1 MMGGKG
7 GEGRALVAHGGAEA
21 TAELFLGEIVVVG
34 LGPGDAGLL
43 TRETLTW
50 LEAGRPLWLRT
61 RIHPTI
67 AGLPGADEWASFDD
81 LYEAAESFAAL
92 YGQISGALIDAALA
106 AHAADGGP
114 IVYAVPGHPTM
125 GESTVALLRAAA
137 PAEHIRVRIIPAVS
151 FLDALAPHL
160 PVDPLR
166 DSVQIVDGL
175 ELAAVLDREPFGG
188 GGLPISP
195 LRPALVG
202 QVYNAATASA
212 VKLALDRLY
221 PHDHPVTV
229 LRAGGVPGAEEA
241 ITVPLHA
248 LDHREAGAHDH
259 LTSLFVPALPPERAV
274 RTPEGLQAIVARLR
288 APDGCPWDREQTH
301 QSIRANFIE
310 ETYEAL
316 DALDA
321 GDMDAFREE
330 LGDVLLQVY
339 LQAQLAEEGGDF
351 LLEDVYEAIGAK
363 LVRRHPHVFGA
374 TIVADSG
381 EVLRNWDQ
389 IKEAERREEG
399 QRAARPP
406 ASALDGVPRSMPA
419 LARAALIADRAA
431 RLAPPA
437 LRPREADT
445 LAALDAALARLR
457 TGTASSAIP
466 TPTGN
471 AASASATS
479 NAPTPD
485 GSATRARAISTSATA
500 PTHAGSDARASTT
513 SASASTPAPT
523 PDGSTSSTT
532 PVSAG
537 SAASASAASAPAGS
551 AATSSATSTAR
562 ADSPAPTAP
571 DAPTSIPATLGDMS
585 LTNGGGGTAAG
596 SAADSAAQAAAFGDV
611 LLALASLARARAL
624 DPEAALTAALAA
636 FTTRFRTVEQGLRAA
651 DRPWSALTPA
661 EAAALWGA
669 RQG

>member
-1 MMGGKG
+1 MST
-7 GEGRALVAHGGAEA
+7 HGSAEA
-21 TAELFLGEIVVVG
+21 TAELVLGEIVVVG

-43 TRETLTW
+43 TRETLIW
-50 LEAGRPLWLRT
+50 LESDRPRWLRT

-67 AGLPGADEWASFDD
+67 AGLPGAAGWASFDD
-81 LYEAAESFAAL
+81 RYEAADSFAAL
-92 YGQISGALIDAALA
+92 YQEISDALIDAALA

-114 IVYAVPGHPTM
+114 IVYAVPGHPTI
-125 GESTVALLRAAA
+125 GESTVALLRVAA
-137 PAEHIRVRIIPAVS
+137 PQQHVRVRIIPALS

-175 ELAAVLDREPFGG
+175 ELAAALDREPFGG
-188 GGLPISP
+188 GTMPIAP
-195 LRPALVG
+195 MRPALIG

-212 VKLALDRLY
+212 VKLALDRFY

-339 LQAQLAEEGGDF
+339 LQAQMAEEGGDF
-351 LLEDVYEAIGAK
+351 ILEDVYEAIGAK

-374 TIVADSG
+374 TVVADSG
-381 EVLRNWDQ
+381 EVLQNWEQ
-389 IKEAERREEG
+389 IKEAERRAKG
-399 QRAARPP
+399 QRAARPT

-419 LARAALIADRAA
+419 LARAALVADRAA
-431 RLAPPA
+431 RLAPSA
-437 LRPREADT
+437 LRPTEADT
-445 LAALDAALARLR
+445 LAVLEAALVRLR
-457 TGTASSAIP
+457 P
-466 TPTGN
+466 
-471 AASASATS
+471 
-479 NAPTPD
+479 
-485 GSATRARAISTSATA
+485 
-500 PTHAGSDARASTT
+500 ASTT
-513 SASASTPAPT
+513 NAATIAP
-523 PDGSTSSTT
+523 
-532 PVSAG
+532 
-537 SAASASAASAPAGS
+537 PAGS
-551 AATSSATSTAR
+551 AGEAAAPSATSQ
-562 ADSPAPTAP
+562 PTAP
-571 DAPTSIPATLGDMS
+571 AGGAADATAHSARTAATAPRDMSPSATDDDAALGD
-585 LTNGGGGTAAG
+585 A
-596 SAADSAAQAAAFGDV
+596 

-636 FTTRFRTVEQGLRAA
+636 FTDRFRAVETRLRAA

-661 EAAALWGA
+661 EAATLWGGST
-669 RQG
+669 R

>member
-1 MMGGKG
+1 MSLL
-7 GEGRALVAHGGAEA
+7 RARDGDGGADEQAGGAMSAHHSAAA
-21 TAELFLGEIVVVG
+21 TAELTLGEIVVVG

-50 LEAGRPLWLRT
+50 LESGRPLRLRT

-67 AGLPGADEWASFDD
+67 AGLPGAGTWASFDER
-81 LYEAAESFAAL
+81 YEAADSFAAL
-92 YGQISGALIDAALA
+92 YQEIADALIDAALV

-114 IVYAVPGHPTM
+114 IVYAVPGHPTI
-125 GESTVALLRAAA
+125 GESTVALLRIAA
-137 PAEHIRVRIIPAVS
+137 PQQHVRVRIIPAVS

-166 DSVQIVDGL
+166 DSVQLVDGL
-175 ELAAVLDREPFGG
+175 ELAAALDREPFGG
-188 GGLPISP
+188 GTLPISP
-195 LRPALVG
+195 TRPALVG
-202 QVYNAATASA
+202 QIYNAATASA

-241 ITVPLHA
+241 IILPLHA
-248 LDHREAGAHDH
+248 LDRREAGAHDH

-301 QSIRANFIE
+301 RSIRANFIE

-374 TIVADSG
+374 TVVADSG
-381 EVLRNWDQ
+381 EVLQNWEQ
-389 IKEAERREEG
+389 IKEAERRAKG
-399 QRAARPP
+399 QRAAQ
-406 ASALDGVPRSMPA
+406 AAGGALDGVPRSMPA
-419 LARAALIADRAA
+419 LARAALVSDRAA

-437 LRPREADT
+437 LRPAEADT

-457 TGTASSAIP
+457 ATPPADGVSADTADT
-466 TPTGN
+466 TPRTPATTPGDLSL
-471 AASASATS
+471 ASART
-479 NAPTPD
+479 
-485 GSATRARAISTSATA
+485 
-500 PTHAGSDARASTT
+500 
-513 SASASTPAPT
+513 TPADP
-523 PDGSTSSTT
+523 
-532 PVSAG
+532 
-537 SAASASAASAPAGS
+537 AAA
-551 AATSSATSTAR
+551 
-562 ADSPAPTAP
+562 
-571 DAPTSIPATLGDMS
+571 LGD
-585 LTNGGGGTAAG
+585 A
-596 SAADSAAQAAAFGDV
+596 
-611 LLALASLARARAL
+611 LLALAALARARTL

-636 FTTRFRTVEQGLRAA
+636 FADRFRAVEKGLRT
-651 DRPWSALTPA
+651 DERPWSALTPA
-661 EAAALWGA
+661 EAATLWGA
-669 RQG
+669 RTV

>member
-1 MMGGKG
+1 MG
-7 GEGRALVAHGGAEA
+7 AHAGAEA
-21 TAELFLGEIVVVG
+21 TAEPLLGEIVVVG

-50 LEAGRPLWLRT
+50 LEAGRPLRLRT

-67 AGLPGADEWASFDD
+67 AGLPGADAWASFDD
-81 LYEAAESFAAL
+81 LYEAADSFAAL
-92 YGQISGALIDAALA
+92 YQQIAAALIAAALA

-114 IVYAVPGHPTM
+114 IVYAVPGHPTI
-125 GESTVALLRAAA
+125 GESTVALLRVAA
-137 PAEHIRVRIIPAVS
+137 PQQHVRVRLIPAVS

-166 DSVQIVDGL
+166 DSMQLVDGL
-175 ELAAVLDREPFGG
+175 ELAAALDREPFGG
-188 GGLPISP
+188 GTLPIAP

-202 QVYNAATASA
+202 QIYNAATASA

-241 ITVPLHA
+241 ITLPLHA

-259 LTSLFVPALPPERAV
+259 LTSLFVPALTRERAV
-274 RTPEGLQAIVARLR
+274 RTPEGLQAIVAHLR
-288 APDGCPWDREQTH
+288 APDGCPWDREQTPR
-301 QSIRANFIE
+301 SIRANLIE

-374 TIVADSG
+374 TVVADSG

-389 IKEAERREEG
+389 IKEAERRAKG
-399 QRAARPP
+399 QRAAKPT
-406 ASALDGVPRSMPA
+406 ASALDGVPRSLPA

-431 RLAPPA
+431 RLAPPP
-437 LRPREADT
+437 LRPSEADT
-445 LAALDAALARLR
+445 LATLDNALARLR
-457 TGTASSAIP
+457 A
-466 TPTGN
+466 TPTTTPTAVIATATRAPAATNAVPPATRAVPPPGTIPITTGDMSLATDSVTN
-471 AASASATS
+471 AASPPTDHAAAPQSATTPRS
-479 NAPTPD
+479 QPDSTVPTP
-485 GSATRARAISTSATA
+485 AN
-500 PTHAGSDARASTT
+500 
-513 SASASTPAPT
+513 
-523 PDGSTSSTT
+523 
-532 PVSAG
+532 
-537 SAASASAASAPAGS
+537 
-551 AATSSATSTAR
+551 
-562 ADSPAPTAP
+562 
-571 DAPTSIPATLGDMS
+571 LGDMS
-585 LTNGGGGTAAG
+585 FTGGGGSEVAA
-596 SAADSAAQAAAFGDV
+596 SSQASAAQSAALGDA
-611 LLALASLARARAL
+611 LLALATLARARAL

-636 FTTRFRTVEQGLRAA
+636 FDDRFRAVEKGLRAGE
-651 DRPWSALTPA
+651 RPWSTLTPA
-661 EAAALWGA
+661 EAAALWGE
-669 RQG
+669 RKV

>member
-1 MMGGKG
+1 MSAPNGRDGGGGPDERMGG
-7 GEGRALVAHGGAEA
+7 ALSAHASAEA
-21 TAELFLGEIVVVG
+21 TAELKLGEIVVVG

-67 AGLPGADEWASFDD
+67 AGLPGADAWASFDD
-81 LYEAAESFAAL
+81 LYEAADSFAAL
-92 YGQISGALIDAALA
+92 YGQISAALIDAALA
-106 AHAADGGP
+106 AHTADGGP
-114 IVYAVPGHPTM
+114 IVYAVPGHPTI
-125 GESTVALLRAAA
+125 GESTVALLRLAA
-137 PAEHIRVRIIPAVS
+137 PQNHVRVRIIPAVS

-175 ELAAVLDREPFGG
+175 ELAAALDREPFGG
-188 GGLPISP
+188 GTLPIAP
-195 LRPALVG
+195 LRPALIG

-221 PHDHPVTV
+221 PHDHPVTI
-229 LRAGGVPGAEEA
+229 LRAGGVPGAEEVL
-241 ITVPLHA
+241 TLPLHA

-259 LTSLFVPALPPERAV
+259 LTSLFIPALPPERAV

-301 QSIRANFIE
+301 RSIRANFIE

-339 LQAQLAEEGGDF
+339 LQAQMAEEGGDF
-351 LLEDVYEAIGAK
+351 MLEDVYEAIGAK

-374 TIVADSG
+374 TVVADSG
-381 EVLRNWDQ
+381 EVLQNWEQ
-389 IKEAERREEG
+389 IKEAERRARG
-399 QRAARPP
+399 QRAAKPT

-419 LARAALIADRAA
+419 LARAALLADRAA

-445 LAALDAALARLR
+445 LAALDAALARLCA
-457 TGTASSAIP
+457 TAAPAAPAAPTSAANAVTIGNATLEAAADNAPTIGTA
-466 TPTGN
+466 TPDSDLT
-471 AASASATS
+471 AASATS
-479 NAPTPD
+479 TVV
-485 GSATRARAISTSATA
+485 TA
-500 PTHAGSDARASTT
+500 MSDAAII
-513 SASASTPAPT
+513 
-523 PDGSTSSTT
+523 
-532 PVSAG
+532 
-537 SAASASAASAPAGS
+537 ASAPPDTTLT
-551 AATSSATSTAR
+551 AATNR
-562 ADSPAPTAP
+562 
-571 DAPTSIPATLGDMS
+571 GDMS
-585 LTNGGGGTAAG
+585 LAAG
-596 SAADSAAQAAAFGDV
+596 GARGSGAAPAADPAALGDA

-624 DPEAALTAALAA
+624 DPEAALTATLAA
-636 FTTRFRTVEQGLRAA
+636 FTDRFRAVEQRLRAA

-661 EAAALWGA
+661 EAATLWDA
-669 RQG
+669 RKP